1 MRNVSLANLR
11 TRIIRA
17 EIGCSMNCKDLRRA
31 LLLALVVMA
40 AACTGDD
47 TTISTGRFTL
57 ETSDTGFTVKDGS
70 RTLLKTRGAPATALA
85 FKGEATMIFG
95 RFEFD
100 QEITAETALRDVEK
114 DGSSLTI
121 GNRMRVTPHAEG
133 ELLRLDVQPLGT
145 APDGWRLQFDCSVH
159 GDFMGFGEQYSFL
172 SMKGRRVPIWS
183 EENGLGRAEAPVP
196 PLGTL
201 FSSYYP
207 MPYFLDPRTGMGFV
221 SDSSAYQVFSMC
233 EDGANTWSV
242 EVWDRRPFA
251 LYVLRGPQP
260 IDVVTQLTTITGRSA
275 PLPDWGYDLWLSAQG
290 GTDRVR
296 SILGLADAAGIDYSA
311 VWVQDWVGIREFTPG
326 NYGVKY
332 RWALDPQAYPG
343 FVTLIADLHADGK
356 KFLGYFNPFILP
368 AFDFFEPMAEKGY
381 LIKNK
386 AGDPYVFNISLFEGS
401 LVDLT
406 NPDAVAY
413 FQGYAKKAVDLG
425 ISGWMSDFGEWL
437 PWDAV
442 LHDGEARYEHNL
454 YPTRWHKASLEVL
467 QKEIPGDFILLTRSG
482 HLREAGATQVV
493 WAGDQEATWDKK
505 DGFPTAV
512 RANITLS
519 LSGVPF
525 VTHDIAG
532 FSGGPSTKELWMRW
546 VELGAFSPVMRMHDG
561 LKKLDNWNFHR
572 DAESSAFL
580 ARFVKIRQ
588 KLKPYLIALGKE
600 AMETGRPLV
609 RHYALVENDPAYW
622 GVDDAYFLGNDLLV
636 APIVNEGATSRVVKI
651 PSGTWRAV
659 FGQGEFV
666 GPAEVTI
673 KAPIGSP
680 IVLGRKGS
688 TIDAALKSLP

>member
-1 MRNVSLANLR
+1 MDRKV
-11 TRIIRA
+11 
-17 EIGCSMNCKDLRRA
+17 
-31 LLLALVVMA
+31 LLGILFAVLS
-40 AACTGDD
+40 ACQPSED
-47 TTISTGRFTL
+47 TTINAGRFTV
-57 ETSDTGFTVKDGS
+57 ETSDDGFSVKDGA
-70 RTLLKTRGAPATALA
+70 RTLLKTRGAPATALK
-85 FKGEATMIFG
+85 FKGEAEMIFG

-100 QEITAETALRDVEK
+100 QEITSQTALRTVARK
-114 DGSSLTI
+114 GAALQI

-133 ELLRLDVQPLGT
+133 ELLRLDVEPLGE

-159 GDFMGFGEQYSFL
+159 GDFVGFGEQYNFL
-172 SMKGRRVPIWS
+172 SMKGRRVPIWT

-201 FSSYYP
+201 LSSYYP

-233 EDGANTWSV
+233 EDGASTWSV
-242 EVWDRRPFA
+242 EIWDRRPFA

-260 IDVVTQLTTITGRSA
+260 IDVVAQLTTITGRSA

-296 SILGLADAAGIDYSA
+296 SILDKADAAGIDYSA

-368 AFDFFEPMAEKGY
+368 AFDFFAPMAEKGY
-381 LIKNK
+381 LIKTK

-406 NPDAVAY
+406 NPDAVDY
-413 FQGYAKKAVDLG
+413 FKGYAKQAVDLG

-442 LHDGEARYEHNL
+442 LHDGAAPYEHNL
-454 YPTRWHKASLEVL
+454 YPTHWHKASLDVL
-467 QKEIPGDFILLTRSG
+467 QKELPGDYVLLTRSG

-493 WAGDQEATWDKK
+493 WAGDQEATWEKE
-505 DGFPTAV
+505 DGFSTAV

-525 VTHDIAG
+525 VTSDIAG

-546 VELGAFSPVMRMHDG
+546 VEFGAFSPVMRLHDG
-561 LKKLDNWNFHR
+561 LKKLENWNFDR
-572 DAESSAFL
+572 DAESSAHL
-580 ARFVKIRQ
+580 ARFAKIRAQ
-588 KLKPYLIALGKE
+588 LKPYLIALGEE
-600 AMETGRPLV
+600 AMATGRPLV
-609 RHYALVENDPAYW
+609 RHYMLVENDPAYW
-622 GVDDAYFLGNDLLV
+622 DVDDAYFLGSDLIV
-636 APIVNEGATSRVVKI
+636 APVVTEGAVSRVVRV

-666 GPAEVTI
+666 GPTEVAI

-680 IVLGRKGS
+680 IVLARGGS
-688 TIDAALKSLP
+688 QIDASLKTLP

>member
-1 MRNVSLANLR
+1 MNDQRSLRNFF
-11 TRIIRA
+11 
-17 EIGCSMNCKDLRRA
+17 
-31 LLLALVVMA
+31 LALSLFT
-40 AACTGDD
+40 AACQPDDD
-47 TTISTGRFTL
+47 TSITAGRFTV
-57 ETSDTGFTVKDGS
+57 ETTDTGFTVKDGA

-85 FKGEATMIFG
+85 FKGAARMTFG

-100 QEITAETALRDVEK
+100 QEITSTTALRAVEK
-114 DGSSLTI
+114 HGAALTI
-121 GNRMRVTPHAEG
+121 GDRLRVTPHAEG
-133 ELLRLDVQPLGT
+133 ELLRLDVEPLGM
-145 APDGWRLQFDCSVH
+145 APDGWRLQFDCNVH
-159 GDFMGFGEQYSFL
+159 GDFLGFGEQYSYS

-183 EENGLGRAEAPVP
+183 EENGLGRAEVPVP

-201 FSSYYP
+201 FSSYYA
-207 MPYFLDPRTGMGFV
+207 MPYFLDPGTGMGFV

-233 EDGANTWSV
+233 EDGAGTWSV

-251 LYVLRGPQP
+251 LYVLRGPAP
-260 IDVVTQLTTITGRSA
+260 IDVVSQLTTITGRSA

-290 GTDRVR
+290 GTDKVR
-296 SILGLADAAGIDYSA
+296 NIVALADAAGIDYSA

-332 RWALDPQAYPG
+332 RWALDSAAYPG
-343 FVTLIADLHADGK
+343 FVTFVAELHANGK

-368 AFDFFEPMAEKGY
+368 AYDFFAPMAEKGY
-381 LIKNK
+381 LIKN
-386 AGDPYVFNISLFEGS
+386 ASGDPYVFNISLFEGS

-406 NPDAVAY
+406 NPEAVKY
-413 FQGYAKKAVDLG
+413 FQGYAKQAIDLG
-425 ISGWMSDFGEWL
+425 ISGWMADFGEWL

-442 LHDGEARYEHNL
+442 LHAGDAPYEHNL
-454 YPTRWHKASLEVL
+454 YPTRWHQASRDVL
-467 QKEIPGDFILLTRSG
+467 QKEIPGDFVLLTRSG
-482 HLREAGATQVV
+482 HLREAGAAQVV
-493 WAGDQEATWDKK
+493 WAGDQEATWDEK

-512 RANITLS
+512 RANITLA

-525 VTHDIAG
+525 VTHDISG

-546 VELGAFSPVMRMHDG
+546 VEFGAFSPVMRLHDG
-561 LKKLDNWNFHR
+561 LKKVDNWNFHR

-580 ARFVKIRQ
+580 ARFAKIRA

-636 APIVNEGATSRVVKI
+636 APIVTEGATRRSVKI

-666 GPAEVTI
+666 GPTEVTI
-673 KAPIGSP
+673 KAPLGSP
-680 IVLGRKGS
+680 IVLARVGS
-688 TIDAALKSLP
+688 APDTALRSLP